1 MEQKFASTQV
11 YIRCCFLKKWF
22 KAIVVNAWFCLFRM
36 KKGPDK
42 LTIRELLSA
51 AGVNNLN
58 EVSDALNAKGK
69 SFRRH
74 GVVLH
79 VTIKYTNTDATWFGT
94 G

>member
-1 MEQKFASTQV
+1 
-11 YIRCCFLKKWF
+11 
-22 KAIVVNAWFCLFRM
+22 M
-36 KKGPDK
+36 KKGADK